1 MSLVVHIKVREH
13 GEFGEAKGCWGQGLG
28 AISERT
34 EYKRPEFESKMDLI
48 HARATLQRKSMGNKA
63 YQAILN

>member
-1 MSLVVHIKVREH
+1 MPLVVHTKVQEH
-13 GEFGEAKGCWGQGLG
+13 GEFGEAKGCWGQGSG
-28 AISERT
+28 AISART

-48 HARATLQRKSMGNKA
+48 RARATLQRKSMGNKA